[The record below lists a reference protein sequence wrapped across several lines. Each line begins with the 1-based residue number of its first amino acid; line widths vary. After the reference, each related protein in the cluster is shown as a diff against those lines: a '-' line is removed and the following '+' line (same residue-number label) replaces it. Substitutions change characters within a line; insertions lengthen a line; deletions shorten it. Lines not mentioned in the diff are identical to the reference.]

1 MKIDGYKIISEINRG
16 PISSVYRG
24 EQISLERPVLIKRLN
39 PELQNDDDLVARF
52 RREALICAR
61 LKHPNIVNIFNVST
75 EANQL
80 YLVIEFLEGMNLE
93 AFIRKYHPLPF
104 PVIQFIC
111 EEILKG
117 LDYAHGKGIVHRD
130 IKPGNIMIS
139 DDGEVKITDFG
150 LATAKSMSKLTA
162 QGGILGTPAYMS
174 PEQLRGSTPDVR
186 SDIFSLGA
194 TLYEVV
200 DSHSPFL
207 GENVADSMQRIIYH
221 HPPAADAQR
230 PDIPDWFANLLNVM
244 LAKTPDARPASA
256 AAVLND
262 FPALSG
268 LSNRHLA
275 AFIKDPGIS
284 LPAPS
289 AEKITPA
296 KVTTSRKGFWATGI
310 LLILIALAIFSWQSK
325 LPSHATNEMATSDTI
340 SIAQQTMPM
349 DTSSKITNE
358 REIDS
363 LQENSS
369 LPIKP
374 PANSETQSTRQR
386 PEPEAIT
393 AKNDSP
399 KTSLIQAPDTLAASR
414 SSGGVFII
422 CNPWAEVFIDDR
434 RTDTTPMSAPL
445 SLHPGRYQLKLSHP
459 NYESY
464 QANITISPGNIDTLR
479 VRLLRPN
486 GQLDL
491 RVTPWA
497 RVYIDNAYR
506 ETTPLSAPLSLAA
519 GKYHLKLTNPNFV
532 TRTDSIEIFPR
543 QTLQLNISL
552 TPITD

>member
-24 EQISLERPVLIKRLN
+24 EQIALERPVLIKMLN
-39 PELQNDDDLVARF
+39 PELQNEDDLVARF

-75 EANQL
+75 ETDQL
-80 YLVIEFLEGMNLE
+80 YLIIEFLEGMNLE
-93 AFIRKYHPLPF
+93 AFIRKFHPLPF
-104 PVIQFIC
+104 PVIQFIA

-117 LDYAHGKGIVHRD
+117 LDYAHGKGIIHRD

-139 DDGEVKITDFG
+139 EDGEVKITDFG

-200 DSHSPFL
+200 DNHSPFL
-207 GENVADSMQRIIYH
+207 GETVADSMQRIIYH
-221 HPPAADAQR
+221 QPPAADALR
-230 PDIPDWFANLLNVM
+230 ADIPAWFANLLNAM
-244 LAKTPDARPASA
+244 LAKAPEARPASA
-256 AAVLND
+256 AAVLNE
-262 FPALSG
+262 FPTQSG

-275 AFIKDPGIS
+275 AFLKDPGTS
-284 LPAPS
+284 LPIPS
-289 AEKITPA
+289 TEKATPGNA
-296 KVTTSRKGFWATGI
+296 NTSRKRIWFAGI
-310 LLILIALAIFSWQSK
+310 LLVLMALATVYWQSNPLSNPK
-325 LPSHATNEMATSDTI
+325 NEIAVTDTL
-340 SIAQQTMPM
+340 SIAQQTTLS
-349 DTSSKITNE
+349 DTTNKVANE
-358 REIDS
+358 SDIDS
-363 LQENSS
+363 QQTNSS
-369 LPIKP
+369 APVKP
-374 PANSETQSTRQR
+374 PATTDTQLTRQR
-386 PEPEAIT
+386 PEPEAVT

-399 KTSLIQAPDTLAASR
+399 KTSLIQTADTLTTAAS
-414 SSGGVFII
+414 SAGVFII
-422 CNPWAEVFIDDR
+422 CNPWAEVYIDDR
-434 RTDTTPMSAPL
+434 RTDTTPMAAPL
-445 SLHPGRYQLKLSHP
+445 LLKPGRYQLKLSHP

-464 QANITISPGNIDTLR
+464 QTSITISPGNIDTLR

-486 GQLDL
+486 GKLDL

-497 RVYIDNAYR
+497 RVYIDNDYR
-506 ETTPLSAPLSLAA
+506 ETTPLSEPLSLAA

-532 TRTDSIEIFPR
+532 TWTDSIEIFPR

-552 TPITD
+552 TSGND